1 MAVTLQECINN
12 VKKEY
17 PNYFPKYYVEFKG
30 AYVFCIFPKTNGPVN
45 GNLGEYHIVDPE
57 TGEVTGAIPIQ
68 KLYGNKEFMEIIKHP
83 NEVAFHDQ
91 ELQHSLFLS
100 HHGIKGQSWGERN
113 GPPYPL
119 SAEKHNEVVSG
130 KEKRKKNDKEG
141 FLLTTLALTAI
152 INNVVEKNNHK
163 KRVKDSREL
172 SKLLIDD
179 IADVDKQFS
188 KDNPPR
194 KIEGEHSIEDDM
206 AAVNPKFDVN
216 VKGTTNNCVLC
227 SYTYE
232 MRRRGYDVTANCADD
247 GMYTERVSKD
257 IFDPKPKK
265 ESFSNRRS
273 FEMVESDAL
282 KRFPEGSRGQISI
295 APYMQYMCGH
305 SMCFEIRNHKLVI
318 IDAQS
323 NKKTT
328 LSELKITSNNEP
340 LAQYYNP
347 ALTTMRRTDNLEINF
362 DKLNEVCSEYREK
375 KK

>member
-17 PNYFPKYYVEFKG
+17 PHYYPKYYVEFKG
-30 AYVFCIFPKTNGPVN
+30 CYVFSLLPKSSSDPENV
-45 GNLGEYHIVDPE
+45 GEYHIVDPD

-68 KLYGNKEFMEIIKHP
+68 KLYANKEFMEIIKHP
-83 NEVAFHDQ
+83 NEVAFHDE

-100 HHGIKGQSWGERN
+100 HHGILGQSWYKRN

-119 SAEKHNEVVSG
+119 SPEKHKEVVSG
-130 KEKRKKNDKEG
+130 EEKEKKNGKEG

-152 INNVVEKNNHK
+152 ISNAVEKNDHK
-163 KRVKDSREL
+163 KHIKDSREL
-172 SKLLIDD
+172 SKVLIDD

-194 KIEGEHSIEDDM
+194 KIEGERSIEDDM

-247 GMYTERVSKD
+247 GMYSSRIAKD
-257 IFDPKPKK
+257 IFTSKVKDVR
-265 ESFSNRRS
+265 FSNRKS
-273 FEMVESDAL
+273 FELVEKDAL
-282 KRFPEGSRGQISI
+282 EKFPEGARGQISI
-295 APYMQYMCGH
+295 TPYAYYLMGH
-305 SMCFEIRNHKLVI
+305 SMCFEIKNHKLII

-323 NKKTT
+323 NKQTT
-328 LSELKITSNNEP
+328 LRELKITSDGES

-347 ALTTMRRTDNLEINF
+347 AYTTMRRTDNLEVNF
-362 DKLNEVCSEYREK
+362 DKLNEICSEYREK
-375 KK
+375 SK